1 VELFTVKLIIYYGS
15 WLVFPLLF
23 WAITKH
29 QKIISVLLL
38 LFIYARFV
46 EPNMVV
52 VDHHKIQTGF
62 EAKYALISDM
72 HLGIYNDASILD
84 KAVAKINGLNVDALF
99 ITGDFTYEPKRDEI
113 KKLFAPLSK
122 LNIPI
127 FAVLGNHD
135 CQRPGPNIRQALED
149 TLNKLGVKLLNNETQ
164 KLNGITI
171 IGVGSR
177 WANEDRVEILQA
189 CSPNDKVILL
199 AHNPDS
205 VLDISSKHYPDITLA
220 GHTHGG
226 QIRLPYLYKKVLPI
240 EGKFLWDRGLH
251 RYQNHKVFVSSGMGQ
266 VGLPLRFLVPPV
278 VDVIEL
284 Y

>member
-1 VELFTVKLIIYYGS
+1 MDIVTLKLIIYYGS

-23 WAITKH
+23 WAIVKRR
-29 QKIISVLLL
+29 IIFAILFV

-52 VDHHKIQTGF
+52 VEHHKIQTGF
-62 EAKYALISDM
+62 EARYALISDM
-72 HLGIYNDASILD
+72 HLGIYNDASILE
-84 KAVAKINGLNVDALF
+84 KAVDKINTLDIDAVM
-99 ITGDFTYEPKRDEI
+99 ITGDFTYKPQFDDLE
-113 KKLFAPLSK
+113 KLFAPLSK
-122 LNIPI
+122 LKVPI

-149 TLNKLGVKLLNNETQ
+149 TLKHLGVKLLNNESQ
-164 KLNGITI
+164 NFNGITI
-171 IGVGSR
+171 VGVGSR
-177 WANEDRVEILQA
+177 WANEDSVEILKEY
-189 CSPNDKVILL
+189 SPKDRVILL

-205 VLDISSKHYPDITLA
+205 VLDISPKQYPDITLA

-240 EGKFLWDRGLH
+240 EGEFLWDRGLH
-251 RYQNHKVFVSSGMGQ
+251 HYQKHKVFVSSGMGQ